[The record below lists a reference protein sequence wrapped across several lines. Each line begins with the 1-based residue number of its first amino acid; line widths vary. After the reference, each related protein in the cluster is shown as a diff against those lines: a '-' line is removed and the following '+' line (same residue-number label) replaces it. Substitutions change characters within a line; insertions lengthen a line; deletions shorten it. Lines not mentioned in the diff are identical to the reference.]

1 MPIKSIHPARM
12 FPFVAFIIE
21 IMVNVSDIEFLWLS
35 CQFTP
40 SGAF

>member
-1 MPIKSIHPARM
+1 MPIKSIRPARM

-21 IMVNVSDIEFLWLS
+21 IMVNVSDFDFLRLF

-40 SGAF
+40 SDAS

>member
-1 MPIKSIHPARM
+1 MPIKSIHSASM

-21 IMVNVSDIEFLWLS
+21 IMVNVSDFDFLWLS

-40 SGAF
+40 SEAS